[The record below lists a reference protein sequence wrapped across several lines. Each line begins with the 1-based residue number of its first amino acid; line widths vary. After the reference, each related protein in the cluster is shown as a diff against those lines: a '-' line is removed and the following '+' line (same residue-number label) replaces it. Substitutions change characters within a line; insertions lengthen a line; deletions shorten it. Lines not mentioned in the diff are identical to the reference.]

1 MDIFDYV
8 AQSNPSSAMS
18 VCRNYGYRLQGGR
31 EGLSHGLRQLVSK
44 EGESAMR
51 DILNAHPDKELFI
64 EVYGQRVPQYQPPIQ
79 QGYFNAIGDGVTSSD
94 KLVNQT
100 NIFLMASAL
109 LLATAIIVSAKR

>member
-8 AQSNPSSAMS
+8 ANSNPVTALS
-18 VCRNYGYRLQGGR
+18 VCRNYGYRLQGGK
-31 EGLSHGLRQLVSK
+31 EALAHGLRQLVSK
-44 EGESAMR
+44 EGEGAMR

-64 EVYGQRVPQYQPPIQ
+64 EIYGQRVPDYAPPIQ

-94 KLVNQT
+94 KLINQT